1 MTKTELEG
9 YRRNLLE
16 LGKRLGG
23 DFAAVAGEAFR
34 TSGGEASGSLSNAP
48 LHLADLGTD
57 NFEQEMA
64 VSLLENA
71 GHTLEQIRA
80 ALECIAQGTYG
91 RCQECGKAIPR
102 PRLQALPYTLHC
114 VDCARKIQ
122 AERGQ
127 WQGPTGL

>member
-1 MTKTELEG
+1 MTQTELEE
-9 YRRNLLE
+9 YRQSLLA

-23 DFAAVAGEAFR
+23 DFAGIAGEAFR

-71 GHTLEQIRA
+71 GQNLEQIHD
-80 ALECIAQGTYG
+80 ALNRIAEGTYG
-91 RCQECGKAIPR
+91 RCLECGKAIPR
-102 PRLQALPYTLHC
+102 QRLQALPFTPYC
-114 VDCARKIQ
+114 VDDARKIQ
-122 AERGQ
+122 AGEES
-127 WQGPTGL
+127 QGPAGL